1 MIWRAC
7 DRSWEFPRPT
17 LVMGVVNV
25 TPDSFSD
32 GGKFQSTNQAVEHA
46 LRLAEEGADILDI
59 GGESTRPSA
68 TPVDESEELSRVI
81 SIIEKL
87 AGQTQAALS
96 IDTQK
101 PTVAQAAVKVGA
113 VIINDIAAN
122 REDEAMWQ
130 LVAETG
136 AGYVAMHMQGTPQT
150 MQEAPQYGNVVND
163 VEAFFISRMTRWN
176 DWGMAFE
183 QVVLDPG
190 IGFGKTVEHN
200 LALLAALERFTKMQR
215 PLLVGASRKSF
226 IGHVT
231 NTEVNDRLPGSL
243 ACACRAAEAGAGIVR
258 VHDVKETVQA
268 LHTWESIKKYESS

>member
-7 DRSWEFPRPT
+7 NRSWEFPRPT

-32 GGKFQSTNQAVEHA
+32 GGEFQSTNQAVEHA

-59 GGESTRPSA
+59 GGESTRPGA
-68 TPVDESEELSRVI
+68 ESVGGSVELSRVI
-81 SIIEKL
+81 PVIEKL

-101 PTVAQAAVKVGA
+101 PTVAQAAVKAGA

-136 AGYVAMHMQGTPQT
+136 AGYVAMHMKGTPQT
-150 MQEAPQYGNVVND
+150 MQEAPQYDNVVND

-176 DWGMAFE
+176 DWGMAPE

-243 ACACRAAEAGAGIVR
+243 ACACHAAQAGAGIVR

-268 LHTWESIKKYESS
+268 LQTWEAIKKHESS

>member
-46 LRLAEEGADILDI
+46 LRLADEGADILDI

-101 PTVAQAAVKVGA
+101 PTVAQAAVKAGA

-136 AGYVAMHMQGTPQT
+136 AGYVAMHMLGTPQT
-150 MQEAPQYGNVVND
+150 MQEAPQYSNVVND
-163 VEAFFISRMTRWN
+163 VEEFFNSRMERWN
-176 DWGMAFE
+176 DWSMAFE

-243 ACACRAAEAGAGIVR
+243 ACACRAAQAGAGVVR

-268 LHTWESIKKYESS
+268 LQTWEAIEKHESS

>member
-7 DRSWEFPRPT
+7 DRCWEFPRPT

-46 LRLAEEGADILDI
+46 LRLVDEGADILDI
-59 GGESTRPSA
+59 GGESTRPRA
-68 TPVDESEELSRVI
+68 TPVDESVELSRVI
-81 SIIEKL
+81 PVIEKL
-87 AGQTQAALS
+87 ASQTQAALS

-101 PTVAQAAVKVGA
+101 PTVARAAVETGA

-122 REDEAMWQ
+122 RDEEAMWQ
-130 LVAETG
+130 LVTETG
-136 AGYVAMHMQGTPQT
+136 AGYVAMHMLSTPQT
-150 MQEAPQYGNVVND
+150 MQESPQYGNVVND
-163 VEAFFISRMTRWN
+163 VEAFFNSRMERWT
-176 DWGMAFE
+176 DWGMALE

-243 ACACRAAEAGAGIVR
+243 ACACRAAQAGAGVVR

-268 LHTWESIKKYESS
+268 LHTWESIKKHESR

>member
-59 GGESTRPSA
+59 GGESTRPGA
-68 TPVDESEELSRVI
+68 ESVGGSVELSRVI
-81 SIIEKL
+81 PVIEKL

-101 PTVAQAAVKVGA
+101 PTVAQAAVKAGA

-150 MQEAPQYGNVVND
+150 MQEAPQYDNVVND

-176 DWGMAFE
+176 DWGMALE

-243 ACACRAAEAGAGIVR
+243 ACACHAAQAGAGIVR

-268 LHTWESIKKYESS
+268 LQTWKAIEKHESS